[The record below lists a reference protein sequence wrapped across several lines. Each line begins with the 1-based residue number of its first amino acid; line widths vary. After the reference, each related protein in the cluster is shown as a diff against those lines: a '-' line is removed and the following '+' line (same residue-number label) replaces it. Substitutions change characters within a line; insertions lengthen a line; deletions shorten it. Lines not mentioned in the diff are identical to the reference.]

1 MALTV
6 IFGLT
11 SSTVLT
17 LIVIPSIY
25 YHVMKG
31 RPQRSDAVANL
42 GEVGA
47 ESIPVK

>member
-25 YHVMKG
+25 YGVIKLRMESS
-31 RPQRSDAVANL
+31 RASEPDVAP
-42 GEVGA
+42 V
-47 ESIPVK
+47 ESIPAK